1 MRLVVCTRRA
11 HDVQCTRRLD
21 TRSARCLHVH
31 TPQNATKNLIC
42 AACVCSCVCTI
53 LHARHNRLGNP
64 DCNTK
69 QNMPLAHC
77 VCAVRTLAQAF
88 SWGGISASIPR
99 HIPSDTTLCSLN
111 GGALCEFP
119 NPSFPCH
126 RPDLPA
132 CTPILCH
139 SQKQRATSTSKNRL
153 LQQWARRHHCV
164 MLSVRDSSP
173 HSVQVRP
180 YKIQRRQHR

>member
-1 MRLVVCTRRA
+1 MHKVSAHTLRTMLGCAHPPECHEELNMRSVCVPMCVHHVCTLGTPA
-11 HDVQCTRRLD
+11 
-21 TRSARCLHVH
+21 SAILVATPNKTCLKH
-31 TPQNATKNLIC
+31 T
-42 AACVCSCVCTI
+42 
-53 LHARHNRLGNP
+53 
-64 DCNTK
+64 
-69 QNMPLAHC
+69 
-77 VCAVRTLAQAF
+77 VCALFAPWPKPF
-88 SWGGISASIPR
+88 SWGGIRASIPQ

-111 GGALCEFP
+111 RGALCEFP

-132 CTPILCH
+132 CTPMLCH
-139 SQKQRATSTSKNRL
+139 SQKQRATTTSKNRL